1 MVKLKLV
8 NYGYK
13 QEANVSDRNIVDVQS
28 TDRSSDWSDCSE
40 NW

>member
-8 NYGYK
+8 NFRYK
-13 QEANVSDRNIVDVQS
+13 HEANVSDRNTVDVLS

-40 NW
+40 N